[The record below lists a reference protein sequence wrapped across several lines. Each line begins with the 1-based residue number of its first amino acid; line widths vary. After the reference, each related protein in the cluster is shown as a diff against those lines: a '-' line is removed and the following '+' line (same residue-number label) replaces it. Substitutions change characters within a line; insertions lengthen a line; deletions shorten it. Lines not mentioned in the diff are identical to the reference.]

1 MVTLSYCPINLNL
14 KNGQWHSRLVRRTR
28 TCATPLKTV
37 CIDIFP
43 RLKKIPSDVHSCLC
57 CTITSRGR
65 DDRFTCHLNWGAT
78 AICHITLKSHKRVFI
93 VSNFYKMKKNVIQRH
108 NFIPKVT
115 CSVLYVGTLSVFS
128 LLSDVFFTWE
138 HDLTTMACKM

>member
-1 MVTLSYCPINLNL
+1 MVNLSYCPINLNL
-14 KNGQWHSRLVRRTR
+14 KNGQWHIRLVRRTR

-37 CIDIFP
+37 CIDVFP
-43 RLKKIPSDVHSCLC
+43 RLKKIPSDVHSCLF

-93 VSNFYKMKKNVIQRH
+93 VSNFYKMKKNLIQRQFYTKS
-108 NFIPKVT
+108 N
-115 CSVLYVGTLSVFS
+115 
-128 LLSDVFFTWE
+128 LLCLVCRHIISFLFAQRCIFHVRTWFD
-138 HDLTTMACKM
+138 HHGL